1 MQSVTPEKKTWKI
14 SYYFIAAYN
23 GYEIAYDE
31 DSVWIFDSSI
41 LASIYSGNPLSFV
54 FVLFKDYALKILN

>member
-54 FVLFKDYALKILN
+54 FV